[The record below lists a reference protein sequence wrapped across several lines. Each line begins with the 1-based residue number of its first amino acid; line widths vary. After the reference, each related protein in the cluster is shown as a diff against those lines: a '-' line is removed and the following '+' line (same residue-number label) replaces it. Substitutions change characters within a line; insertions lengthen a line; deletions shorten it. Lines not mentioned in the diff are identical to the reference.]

1 MSLKRI
7 LKLLAAFFTGQGV
20 SIVTQ
25 LLVPPFFLHRYAH
38 GVEVYGEWIALTA
51 AVSYLN
57 TLNSGVQTY
66 ANNQMAI
73 HYNGGEVEKA
83 KTIQASA
90 IKLSL
95 MLIAAIAAGGSA
107 VLFMPIG
114 RWLHLQYVD
123 SFAAS
128 LTVFVLMMQLLT
140 NWLFSLLCGSYMVLG
155 RAHRGQNW
163 ASAQRLVAVLAM
175 SAFLWNIASFPVL
188 ALTQL
193 ASIVLFTL
201 VAVVDM
207 RISAPVLLPSLSY
220 GSLKTMRAIIKPSA
234 YFGLFSVSGFLL
246 WQGPV
251 LIIQLV
257 LGPASVA
264 VFSITRMIFNF
275 SRQVLYVTT
284 YAISQEITILVGNRN
299 WAALYRLYD
308 LSERVVLFLVTT
320 ISIGAL
326 LLCPFA
332 FSLWLHKRSL
342 YEPGLCL
349 LMAMVSAVMGIK
361 DHKIQF
367 QWSSNRHQ
375 KLAVISLVAYLGM
388 CGFSAVTLRPF
399 GIAALMVL
407 WLAAEM
413 IQAGWILRLNK
424 VLFPPEIHV
433 STAPVMRALAMLTV
447 CFSLLVWPV
456 YHSTQW
462 SLPVTVAIAFCAVS
476 VLSVFSYFAFG
487 LKEVQ
492 SLIGSRLRRR
502 LAVAE

>member
-1 MSLKRI
+1 
-7 LKLLAAFFTGQGV
+7 
-20 SIVTQ
+20 
-25 LLVPPFFLHRYAH
+25 
-38 GVEVYGEWIALTA
+38 
-51 AVSYLN
+51 
-57 TLNSGVQTY
+57 
-66 ANNQMAI
+66 
-73 HYNGGEVEKA
+73 
-83 KTIQASA
+83 
-90 IKLSL
+90 
-95 MLIAAIAAGGSA
+95 
-107 VLFMPIG
+107 
-114 RWLHLQYVD
+114 
-123 SFAAS
+123 
-128 LTVFVLMMQLLT
+128 
-140 NWLFSLLCGSYMVLG
+140 
-155 RAHRGQNW
+155 
-163 ASAQRLVAVLAM
+163 
-175 SAFLWNIASFPVL
+175 
-188 ALTQL
+188 
-193 ASIVLFTL
+193 

-220 GSLKTMRAIIKPSA
+220 GNLKTMRAIIKPSA

-308 LSERVVLFLVTT
+308 LSERAVLFLVTT

-326 LLCPFA
+326 LFCPFA

-342 YEPGLCL
+342 YEPSLCL

-367 QWSSNRHQ
+367 QWSSNQHQ

-388 CGFSAVTLRPF
+388 CGFSAITIRPF
-399 GIAALMVL
+399 GIASLMVL

-433 STAPVMRALAMLTV
+433 STAPVMRAMAMLTV